1 MDLIVLL
8 SIFSASVIIG
18 LFGFV
23 FRYKFFQSESESV
36 VPEEPVDRPRP
47 GVRVPNRNALR
58 RNNRN
63 VIEPRNENAE
73 DDDAAADPNVGTV
86 AIDPKLGAKKRAK
99 LEAKAEKKN
108 KREAE
113 LQEREDRKKKQDA
126 EDAERKA
133 REEHEKRQEQ
143 ERLALE
149 KRIAEE
155 KAKKEHEEYLK
166 LKETFGIEEE
176 GYEETL
182 DDDGVTLTQFIDYIK
197 ENKVVVLDELA
208 LKFKLKTQITIDR
221 IQCLLEDGSLTGV
234 IDDRGKFIYIS
245 QSELN
250 AVASFIKKR
259 GRVSLT
265 ELAEHSNNLIVLD
278 KPISAA

>member
-1 MDLIVLL
+1 MDLITLL
-8 SIFSASVIIG
+8 SIFSAFVIVV

-23 FRYKFFQSESESV
+23 FRYKFFKHDPVSV
-36 VPEEPVDRPRP
+36 QDNPIIGPRP
-47 GVRVPNRNALR
+47 GTRVPNRNALR

-63 VIEPRNENAE
+63 IIEPRNENVENE
-73 DDDAAADPNVGTV
+73 DNTDNTNLTAPATDSK
-86 AIDPKLGAKKRAK
+86 IGAKKRAK

-108 KREAE
+108 KREAD
-113 LQEREDRKKKQDA
+113 LQEREDRKKKQEA
-126 EDAERKA
+126 EEAERKLQ
-133 REEHEKRQEQ
+133 EDHEKRQEQ

-149 KRIAEE
+149 KKIAEE
-155 KAKKEHEEYLK
+155 KVKREHEEYLK

-176 GYEETL
+176 GFEETL
-182 DDDGVTLTQFIDYIK
+182 DDESVTLTQFIEYIK
-197 ENKVVVLDELA
+197 ENKVIVLDELA
-208 LKFKLKTQITIDR
+208 LKFKLKTQVAIDR
-221 IQCLLEDGSLTGV
+221 IQSLLEEGALTGV

-250 AVASFIKKR
+250 AVASFIKQR

-278 KPISAA
+278 KLILSA

>member
-1 MDLIVLL
+1 MDLFVLL
-8 SIFSASVIIG
+8 SIFSASVIVG
-18 LFGFV
+18 LFGFI
-23 FRYKFFQSESESV
+23 FRYKFFQSAPEHV
-36 VPEEPVDRPRP
+36 VQDDPVVRPRP
-47 GVRVPNRNALR
+47 GVRMQNRNTLR

-63 VIEPRNENAE
+63 VVEPRNENAE
-73 DDDAAADPNVGTV
+73 IDDATADPSVIA

-99 LEAKAEKKN
+99 LEAKAEKKA
-108 KREAE
+108 KREAD

-126 EDAERKA
+126 EESERKA
-133 REEHEKRQEQ
+133 KEDHEKRQEQ

-149 KRIAEE
+149 KKIEEE
-155 KAKKEHEEYLK
+155 KAKKEHLEYIQ

-182 DDDGVTLTQFIDYIK
+182 EDEGATLTQFIEHIK
-197 ENKVVVLDELA
+197 ENKVIVLDELA
-208 LKFKLKTQITIDR
+208 LKFKLKTQIVIDR
-221 IQCLLEDGSLTGV
+221 IQSLLEEGSLTGV

-250 AVASFIKKR
+250 AVASFIIKR

-278 KPISAA
+278 KPISAS

>member
-1 MDLIVLL
+1 MDLLVLL
-8 SIFSASVIIG
+8 SIFSASVIVG

-23 FRYKFFQSESESV
+23 FRYKFFKSGPENV
-36 VPEEPVDRPRP
+36 VQEDPIVRPRP
-47 GVRVPNRNALR
+47 GVRVQNRNLLR

-63 VIEPRNENAE
+63 VIEPRNENVENE
-73 DDDAAADPNVGTV
+73 DAIADPNVIA

-99 LEAKAEKKN
+99 LEAKAEKKA

-113 LQEREDRKKKQDA
+113 LQEREDRKKKQEA
-126 EDAERKA
+126 EEAERKA
-133 REEHEKRQEQ
+133 KEDHEKRQEQ

-149 KRIAEE
+149 KKIEEE
-155 KAKKEHEEYLK
+155 KAKQEYLQYVQ
-166 LKETFGIEEE
+166 LKETFGVVEE

-182 DDDGVTLTQFIDYIK
+182 EDQGATLLQFIEYIK
-197 ENKVVVLDELA
+197 ENKVIILDELA
-208 LKFKLKTQITIDR
+208 LKFKLKTQAVIDR
-221 IQCLLEDGSLTGV
+221 IQSLLEEGSLTGV

-250 AVASFIKKR
+250 AVASFINKR